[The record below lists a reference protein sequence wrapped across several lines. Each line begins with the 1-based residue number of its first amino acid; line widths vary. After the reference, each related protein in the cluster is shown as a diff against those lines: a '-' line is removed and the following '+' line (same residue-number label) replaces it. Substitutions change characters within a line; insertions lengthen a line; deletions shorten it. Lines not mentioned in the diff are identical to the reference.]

1 MFRREAPALAEQPV
15 SAPPAPR
22 RERRPAHE
30 SRIFTEGRTFAER
43 KATAQATGTDTG
55 RRLVS
60 LGSTEFAQRNQRTGL
75 TEYLDAELFM
85 DLDKPMERFVQIAG
99 VNGMHALHSVEGKED
114 KTTLIPGRIRARGPS
129 QLTLPAP
136 PDPPARP
143 V

>member
-1 MFRREAPALAEQPV
+1 MFRRESTPPPPAPAA
-15 SAPPAPR
+15 PAPR
-22 RERRPAHE
+22 REKRPAHE
-30 SRIFTEGRTFAER
+30 SKIFTEGRTFAER
-43 KATAQATGTDTG
+43 KADADANNAQHSG

-60 LGSTEFAQRNQRTGL
+60 LGSTEFAQRNTRTGE
-75 TEYLDAELFM
+75 TEYLDAEMFM

-114 KTTLIPGRIRARGPS
+114 TTTPVPGKIRARGPS
-129 QLTLPAP
+129 QLTQSAP